1 MREVNI
7 KSAYYCFEDMLNIED
22 FHSNLLRIDKTLH
35 RDIGIYYIGYST
47 IKKIGYDENIHSVNQ
62 FCLIINSATGY
73 FKRKKLWKILNYW
86 FDREIGRSFFLELN
100 QKLKQLMAEKKC
112 FMKKTILD
120 WSYRRWFAFKLTIE
134 ILNANNN
141 H

>member
-47 IKKIGYDENIHSVNQ
+47 IKKIGYYENIHSVNQ
-62 FCLIINSATGY
+62 FCLIINSATGN
-73 FKRKKLWKILNYW
+73 FKRKKL
-86 FDREIGRSFFLELN
+86 
-100 QKLKQLMAEKKC
+100 
-112 FMKKTILD
+112 
-120 WSYRRWFAFKLTIE
+120 
-134 ILNANNN
+134 
-141 H
+141 